1 MQRSLQALEFPQ
13 LCDELTKLASYDET
27 VDRLRSLSPS
37 KDIGWV
43 RNEMD
48 RVEEVRGLI
57 LRGGGFGEGG
67 LRDIRSILKK
77 VTVTGSLLHAEEL
90 LVVLHHLRVQSTVH
104 KVLTKNREQMPK
116 VVKLA
121 AQLIPIK
128 ELEQKLSRSI
138 QPDATIH
145 DRASREL
152 TRIRRTITVQQDRI
166 RRKLTSML
174 PRLKKTSALRD
185 DSFTIRGGRY
195 VLPVRSDS
203 VHRVK
208 GIVQD
213 RSSTG
218 GTLFIEPLEIIDLGN
233 EFRALELAER
243 DEIRR
248 ILLEL
253 TEHVRDN
260 LDQIDLN
267 RQVLTDL
274 DILWAKAQLSEKLD
288 SLIPTVTKGGT
299 LRLIMGRHPL
309 MVLAGERKVVPLNLE
324 LGVGWTTLVISGPN
338 AGGKTVAIK
347 CVGLLAL
354 MVACGL
360 PIPALPGSEVPLYT
374 DFQAD
379 IGDQQSISD
388 DLSTF
393 TAHASRLNEIVKTT
407 HTRSLVLIDEIG
419 SGTDPHEGSSLSIA
433 ILERLIK
440 HKIPTIVTTHH
451 SALKSFAHS
460 TDGCAN
466 GSMEFDRKTLSPTY
480 RFHAK
485 IPGSSYAL
493 EIASR
498 VGLSN
503 QIIDRA
509 RQVLGSD
516 RAELEDLIMNL
527 TEKMRSYDRLVIDEK
542 KQAAA
547 LTNYEEEYNRR
558 LGKLREREK
567 NLKKKAKATA
577 QEILSQARKTVES
590 VVKEIREKRADKG
603 SIKKAHKTL
612 ANIEDSLSLDKKT
625 DMSVLDT
632 SDLKPPKLKKRK
644 RRKPKFIQKQPEIGD
659 IVTVD
664 GTSTTGEISAM
675 NDKGDRVC
683 VAVGSVQIW
692 VAKNRVNVVKPPE
705 ESKPQVRIMPKL
717 PDVPL
722 ELNIRGLNME
732 DALEKVDR
740 YIADGYA
747 VGREQLGII
756 HGKGD
761 GILSNSVRD
770 YLKRHKF
777 VKSYRFGKHGEGD
790 FGITIVQ
797 IKTK

>member
-1 MQRSLQALEFPQ
+1 
-13 LCDELTKLASYDET
+13 
-27 VDRLRSLSPS
+27 
-37 KDIGWV
+37 
-43 RNEMD
+43 
-48 RVEEVRGLI
+48 
-57 LRGGGFGEGG
+57 
-67 LRDIRSILKK
+67 
-77 VTVTGSLLHAEEL
+77 
-90 LVVLHHLRVQSTVH
+90 
-104 KVLTKNREQMPK
+104 
-116 VVKLA
+116 
-121 AQLIPIK
+121 
-128 ELEQKLSRSI
+128 
-138 QPDATIH
+138 
-145 DRASREL
+145 
-152 TRIRRTITVQQDRI
+152 
-166 RRKLTSML
+166 
-174 PRLKKTSALRD
+174 
-185 DSFTIRGGRY
+185 
-195 VLPVRSDS
+195 
-203 VHRVK
+203 
-208 GIVQD
+208 
-213 RSSTG
+213 
-218 GTLFIEPLEIIDLGN
+218 
-233 EFRALELAER
+233 
-243 DEIRR
+243 
-248 ILLEL
+248 
-253 TEHVRDN
+253 
-260 LDQIDLN
+260 
-267 RQVLTDL
+267 
-274 DILWAKAQLSEKLD
+274 
-288 SLIPTVTKGGT
+288 
-299 LRLIMGRHPL
+299 
-309 MVLAGERKVVPLNLE
+309 
-324 LGVGWTTLVISGPN
+324 
-338 AGGKTVAIK
+338 
-347 CVGLLAL
+347 
-354 MVACGL
+354 
-360 PIPALPGSEVPLYT
+360 
-374 DFQAD
+374 
-379 IGDQQSISD
+379 
-388 DLSTF
+388 
-393 TAHASRLNEIVKTT
+393 
-407 HTRSLVLIDEIG
+407 
-419 SGTDPHEGSSLSIA
+419 
-433 ILERLIK
+433 
-440 HKIPTIVTTHH
+440 
-451 SALKSFAHS
+451 
-460 TDGCAN
+460 
-466 GSMEFDRKTLSPTY
+466 
-480 RFHAK
+480 
-485 IPGSSYAL
+485 
-493 EIASR
+493 
-498 VGLSN
+498 
-503 QIIDRA
+503 
-509 RQVLGSD
+509 
-516 RAELEDLIMNL
+516 MNL

>member
-13 LCDELTKLASYDET
+13 LCDELAKLASYEET
-27 VDRLRSLSPS
+27 TEHLKDLRPS
-37 KDIGWV
+37 SDIGWI

-48 RVEEVRGLI
+48 RVEEVRDLI
-57 LRGGGFGEGG
+57 LRGGGFGLGG
-67 LRDIRSILKK
+67 LRDIRFILKK
-77 VTVTGSLLHAEEL
+77 LSATGSLLPAEEL
-90 LVVLHHLRVQSTVH
+90 LVVLHHLRVHSTVH
-104 KVLTKNREQMPK
+104 KTIFKNREKMPK
-116 VVKLA
+116 VAKLA
-121 AQLIPIK
+121 EALTPLT

-152 TRIRRTITVQQDRI
+152 ARIRHAITSQQDRI

-174 PRLKKTSALRD
+174 PRLKKALRD

-203 VHRVK
+203 VHKVK

-218 GTLFIEPLEIIDLGN
+218 GTLFIEPLAIVDLGN

-253 TEHVRDN
+253 TEHVR
-260 LDQIDLN
+260 LELAQIDLN
-267 RQVLTDL
+267 HRILTDL
-274 DILWAKAQLSEKLD
+274 DILWAKAQLSERLD
-288 SLIPTVTKGGT
+288 SIVPTVTKGGP
-299 LRLIMGRHPL
+299 LRLAMGRHPL
-309 MVLAGERKVVPLNLE
+309 LVLSNERKVVPLNLE
-324 LGVGWTTLVISGPN
+324 LGVDWTTLVISGPN

-360 PIPALPGSEVPLYT
+360 PIPALPGSEVPLFT

-393 TAHASRLNEIVKTT
+393 TAHASRLNEMVNTA
-407 HTRSLVLIDEIG
+407 HTRSLVLVDEIG
-419 SGTDPHEGSSLSIA
+419 SGTDPHEGSALSIS
-433 ILERLIK
+433 ILEQLIER
-440 HKIPTIVTTHH
+440 KIPTIVTTHH

-480 RFHAK
+480 RFHAN

-498 VGLSN
+498 VGLSD
-503 QIIDRA
+503 QIINRA
-509 RQVLGSD
+509 REVLGSD

-527 TEKMRSYDRLVIDEK
+527 TEKMRSYDKLVVDEK
-542 KQAAA
+542 KQATAFA
-547 LTNYEEEYNRR
+547 NYEEEYNRR
-558 LGKLREREK
+558 LTVLKEREK
-567 NLKKKAKATA
+567 SLKSKAKSEA
-577 QEILSQARKTVES
+577 QEILSQARKTVEAI
-590 VVKEIREKRADKG
+590 VREIREKQADKG
-603 SIKKAHKTL
+603 SIKVAHKAL
-612 ANIEDSLSLDKKT
+612 EEIEK
-625 DMSVLDT
+625 SVLQD
-632 SDLKPPKLKKRK
+632 SNKQSLISRDPDLKPIKLSKPKH
-644 RRKPKFIQKQPEIGD
+644 RKPKIIQKQPEIGD
-659 IVTVD
+659 IVAVD
-664 GTSTTGEISAM
+664 GTNTTGEISAM
-675 NDKGDRVC
+675 SDKGERVC

-692 VAKNRVNVVKPPE
+692 VAKDRVSVVKPPE
-705 ESKPQVRIMPKL
+705 ESKPTTMIMPKL
-717 PDVPL
+717 PEVPL
-722 ELNIRGLNME
+722 ELNIRGLNLE
-732 DALEKVDR
+732 DAMEKVDR
-740 YIADGYA
+740 YVADGFA
-747 VGREQLGII
+747 AGKEQLAII

-761 GILSNSVRD
+761 GILSNSVRI
-770 YLKRHKF
+770 YLKRHKL
-777 VKSYRFGKHGEGD
+777 VKSFRFGKHGEGD
-790 FGITIVQ
+790 FGITI
-797 IKTK
+797 ISMKTK